1 VLRRP
6 SQQAAFALLQAQER
20 RGLPHGAATL
30 QLGVPSL
37 TCVVR
42 LPSAVALPIH
52 QAVRSLPGVER
63 HYVYPASDLHL
74 TLLNLGASEDLEAV
88 AAVLIRTAP
97 FAVRLRGLQLSRHS
111 VSVRAFDD
119 TGALQAVRR
128 RLIEVTGTRPAWP
141 RRRLGFVNVVR
152 YLSQDVQQLT
162 EAVRD
167 QRARP
172 FGVLEVTVA
181 EVVRTDKVLSADGTT
196 LLARW
201 PLAGA
206 ADPAD

>member
-6 SQQAAFALLQAQER
+6 VQQAAFALLQAQER
-20 RGLPHGAATL
+20 RRLPHGATTL
-30 QLGVPSL
+30 QLGEPSL

-42 LPSAVALPIH
+42 LRPVLALPIH
-52 QAVRSLPGVER
+52 QAVRSLAGVER
-63 HYVYPASDLHL
+63 HYVYPAADLHV
-74 TLLNLGASEDLEAV
+74 TLLNLGASTDLDAV
-88 AAVLIRTAP
+88 AAVLGRTAP
-97 FAVRLRGLQLSRHS
+97 FAVRLHGLQLSRHS

-119 TGALQAVRR
+119 TGALHAVRR
-128 RLIEVTGTRPAWP
+128 RLIEVTGARPAWP
-141 RRRLGFVNVVR
+141 RRRLGFVNAVR

-167 QRARP
+167 QRARR

-196 LLARW
+196 VLARTA
-201 PLAGA
+201 LAGA
-206 ADPAD
+206 AYPAD